1 MASYDEQ
8 KAQNLAQMVS
18 EYEAKSEQEKW
29 RVAEQNAYVSRGL
42 DAVIH
47 QKKCAEIA
55 VQKYAFYTR
64 LKDYTY
70 RVYENKENQLIS
82 KYALKYAFGKYK
94 VKVGVLPSLHDIMMP
109 GDIMMLAH
117 IMDSRIC
124 SR

>member
-8 KAQNLAQMVS
+8 KAQNLVQMVS
-18 EYEAKSEQEKW
+18 EYEAESEQEKW
-29 RVAEQNAYVSRGL
+29 RVAEQKACISSGL

-70 RVYENKENQLIS
+70 RVYENKEKQLINKHVP
-82 KYALKYAFGKYK
+82 KYAK

-109 GDIMMLAH
+109 GDIMILAH
-117 IMDSRIC
+117 IMDSRIR
-124 SR
+124 SK